1 MNLIPVVIIE
11 DEGTL
16 GGSWYDQVEDEYFLP
31 FVAGLMH
38 FPATTSRVRTNV
50 GDQVAEPA

>member
-1 MNLIPVVIIE
+1 MNLIPVVVVE
-11 DEGTL
+11 NEGTL

-38 FPATTSRVRTNV
+38 FLATTSRVRTNV